1 MYIGTRQCQ
10 IIEIRISKQKM
21 KEKNFGQKIT
31 KAGKG
36 RTKLRIMR
44 YKFKKREIAQIN
56 SIRKLDKSDK
66 SDRIKTA
73 GRTASRSEG

>member
-1 MYIGTRQCQ
+1 
-10 IIEIRISKQKM
+10 M

-44 YKFKKREIAQIN
+44 YKFKKRDIAQIN

-66 SDRIKTA
+66 SDRIKMA
-73 GRTASRSEG
+73 GHTASRSEG